1 MATKKPLVL
10 NTTGAI
16 EQLQAA
22 DALDVLKEFTV
33 PYANA
38 VNIDW
43 SQGDIA
49 VLTLTGDCTIS
60 MTGTRK
66 KCLLRLVQDA
76 TGGHAIAF
84 DSTVRFGSD
93 IPSITLSTAGG
104 KVDYIGLVFNS
115 DAGKFDLIAYTR
127 GY

>member
-10 NTTGAI
+10 NAAGGV
-16 EQLQAA
+16 EQLQAG
-22 DALDVLKEFTV
+22 DALDALKEFTV
-33 PYANA
+33 PYAES
-38 VNIDW
+38 VTIDW

-49 VLTLTGDCTIS
+49 VLALAGDCAIS

-76 TGGHAIAF
+76 TGGHSVAF
-84 DSTVRFGSD
+84 DATVRFGSD
-93 IPSITLSTAGG
+93 IPSVTLSTAGN
-104 KVDYIGLVFNS
+104 KVDYIGFVFNAA
-115 DAGKFDLIAYTR
+115 AGKFDLIAYTR

>member
-10 NTTGAI
+10 NSSGGI
-16 EQLQAA
+16 EQLQAD
-22 DALDVLKEFTV
+22 DALDALKEFTV
-33 PYANA
+33 PYASS

-49 VLTLTGDCTIS
+49 VLTLAGDCTIS

-66 KCLLRLVQDA
+66 KCLLRLVQDT
-76 TGGHAIAF
+76 TGGHSIAF
-84 DSTVRFGSD
+84 DATVRFGSD
-93 IPSITLSTAGG
+93 IPGVTLSTAAG
-104 KVDYIGLVFNS
+104 KVDYIGLVYNTA
-115 DAGKFDLIAYTR
+115 AGKFDLIAYTR